1 MLSFFFK
8 DKIAINEE
16 MKTIIKEKFQC
27 IQRTLYY
34 TYGWLLEPEYII
46 CLRSLLQVVRV
57 QIFSI
62 NYNIQIWK
70 LIPLYRR
77 SIIIGI

>member
-16 MKTIIKEKFQC
+16 MKTIIKENLQC
-27 IQRTLYY
+27 IHRTLYC

-46 CLRSLLQVVRV
+46 CLRSLVRV

-70 LIPLYRR
+70 
-77 SIIIGI
+77 

>member
-16 MKTIIKEKFQC
+16 MKTIIKKIFQC

-34 TYGWLLEPEYII
+34 TYGWLLEPEYIFLFKI
-46 CLRSLLQVVRV
+46 IVRV

>member
-46 CLRSLLQVVRV
+46 CLRSLLQV
-57 QIFSI
+57 
-62 NYNIQIWK
+62 
-70 LIPLYRR
+70 LIATFCFGV
-77 SIIIGI
+77 SIIIFKFGS